1 MTDAVIRLDGLTKY
15 YGSHHA
21 LEEVDLTVEQGEVF
35 GYLGPNGAGKTTT
48 IRLLLGLLR
57 PTAGRAEVLGL
68 DAWSDSVRVHARTG
82 YLPGDAAFNDRLT
95 GREVVAFFAGLRSR
109 RGDVRAA
116 EALAERLDLDLD
128 RRIHALSRGNRQK
141 LAIVQAFM
149 SEPDLLVLDEPTSG
163 LDPIVQM
170 EFQALLRETV
180 ERGGTVLLSS
190 HVLDEVQRTA
200 DRVGMIRAGR
210 VVAVERLE
218 ELRAKAL
225 HRVVARL
232 IGPVDPDVAARVPG
246 VRHLALDDG
255 VLRCAVPEASLDPLV
270 KALARC
276 TVGDLSI
283 TEPDLEEMFLTFYG
297 EPVSNAA

>member
-1 MTDAVIRLDGLTKY
+1 MTGPVILLDGLTKH
-15 YGSHHA
+15 YGPHRA
-21 LEEVDLTVEQGEVF
+21 LEHVDLTVEQGEVF

-48 IRLLLGLLR
+48 IRLLVGLLR
-57 PTAGRAEVLGL
+57 PTAGRAQILGL
-68 DAWSDSVRVHARTG
+68 DAWSDSVRIHARTG
-82 YLPGDAAFNDRLT
+82 YVPGDAAFNDRLT
-95 GREVVAFFAGLRSR
+95 GREVVAFFAGLRGR
-109 RGDVRAA
+109 PADVATA
-116 EALAERLDLDLD
+116 GVLAERLDLDLD
-128 RRIHALSRGNRQK
+128 RRIRALSRGNRQK

-163 LDPIVQM
+163 LDPIVQV
-170 EFQALLRETV
+170 EFQALLRSTV

-210 VVAVERLE
+210 LVAVEQLE

-232 IGPVDPDVAARVPG
+232 AGPADPGAAARIPG
-246 VRHLALDDG
+246 VRNLAFEDG

-270 KALARC
+270 KVLARG
-276 TVGDLSI
+276 TVSDLSV
-283 TEPDLEEMFLTFYG
+283 TEPDLEEMFLTFYT
-297 EPVSNAA
+297 EPASDAA